1 MRDFLVTFLMKG
13 LELGFLHLSVHRIS
27 QQKRN
32 AQPRARR
39 PGGQLWWAEVWKQT
53 QVAVALTGGSLTQ
66 EPGAASGWV
75 TCGDLLPPGG
85 QCGQCHCQV
94 QPVCVCHPP
103 PAGAG
108 MGGCCKNLGLGRCLA
123 LGCWSW
129 GTKPWELR
137 VGH

>member
-13 LELGFLHLSVHRIS
+13 LELGFLHLSVRRIS

-32 AQPRARR
+32 AQTRARR

-66 EPGAASGWV
+66 ELDAASRCV
-75 TCGDLLPPGG
+75 TCGDLLPPVG

-94 QPVCVCHPP
+94 QPVWVPSSP
-103 PAGAG
+103 W
-108 MGGCCKNLGLGRCLA
+108 GGRDEGSL
-123 LGCWSW
+123 
-129 GTKPWELR
+129 
-137 VGH
+137 